1 MMMME
6 RTLTMRMMMV
16 RRRTTRTYIGSDHM
30 SHAVSYLE
38 KYKIILSDVVLYF
51 FNTKAN
57 NIFHCHLFSYS
68 FGLYITFCI

>member
-1 MMMME
+1 
-6 RTLTMRMMMV
+6 MV

-38 KYKIILSDVVLYF
+38 KYKIILSNVVLYF
-51 FNTKAN
+51 FKTKAN